1 MNEKDYDNILSEKEL
16 ARIIHK
22 NILHYHPDA
31 DDIPIA
37 DLYNRTGVETIGIVR
52 I

>member
-1 MNEKDYDNILSEKEL
+1 MDEKDYDNLLSEKEL

-31 DDIPIA
+31 EDILIA
-37 DLYNRTGVETIGIVR
+37 DLYNRTCVDTVSGIR